1 MAGGTV
7 TDGELLAS
15 ILEGE
20 AGALGRPGMLLV
32 ATTIAERLNNGQSV
46 ARIARE
52 YYGRSD
58 TPSQDAQELAL
69 DLADRVMDGI
79 GCEFILSDAD
89 VKNETAKGY
98 TVKVVGR
105 YEDTATGLGLNLVR
119 EYWR

>member
-1 MAGGTV
+1 MS
-7 TDGELLAS
+7 DCELLAS

-32 ATTIAERLNNGQSV
+32 AATIATRLSRGQSI

-52 YYGRSD
+52 YYGRD
-58 TPSQDAQELAL
+58 EPSEDAL
-69 DLADRVMDGI
+69 DIARDIVVEQAI
-79 GCEFILSDAD
+79 PPNGCEFILSDAD

-98 TVKVVGR
+98 TVKVIGR
-105 YEDTATGLGLNLVR
+105 YEDAATGLGLNLVR